1 MKTKLEL
8 NDWFYN
14 AGLIG
19 FLRIMEKYQK
29 DAIVI
34 QDNYIEFDIN
44 SLKEFHQYYFQYLF
58 EIYDIAKTMEKRM
71 DESFNRMKQYLEIQS
86 EDKKELNEAKERLK
100 KEKKYIKDSIK
111 KQMDKIKKFDQKTE
125 NEISE
130 EYNKIDAIKEK
141 EQIEELE
148 SIFNKIEQCLYKDHI
163 NKKVTTNLF
172 KSILSN
178 KYFGQPSFLNVV
190 KNSASYEE
198 QVNLMY
204 RDYISNIIE
213 TGYLKDFI
221 DDKYTLENLKEHI
234 ENLNQELIT
243 KEMLKIYT
251 DIKKKYIEKGKQ
263 INEIKEYI
271 EKDVFKICYL
281 CTDKHCITSNYSE
294 SNFLPIAVS
303 SDNMKNF
310 FWNQKI
316 SYQICDICKLIMFC
330 IPMGLT
336 TITKITRDNQKYEE
350 KDILSFVN
358 YDTSIENLLKTN
370 NNFASKSKR
379 DRYMDSPYA
388 DLLIDIV
395 EQEKDISK
403 WQLENIF
410 VVEID
415 AEYLAYS
422 RIEYFR
428 ITRPVAIFFK
438 EYADKS
444 LMKIKDYRFKTQMV
458 DKIMKNKDTKYIIN
472 DKIRDV
478 IKNKYGGYE
487 TFLAS
492 KTRMEIKSIQK
503 GERNMSEM
511 EKKNKKLIALYSIGT
526 EIHEELKKKGTEN
539 KLDGYVYKML
549 NCVKTGNKKEFM
561 DNVIRLHMALGKDV
575 SPIFLDVMKEEQFD
589 FATIGHSFLS
599 GLASN
604 KFENKTTNTNES
616 IDE

>member
-1 MKTKLEL
+1 MNIRLEM

-29 DAIVI
+29 DAIII
-34 QDNYIEFDIN
+34 QDSHIEFDTD
-44 SLKEFHQYYFQYLF
+44 SLKEFHKYYFQYLF
-58 EIYDIAKTMEKRM
+58 DIYDIAKTMDKKMEK
-71 DESFNRMKQYLEIQS
+71 SFDIIKQYLEIES
-86 EDKKELNEAKERLK
+86 EDKKVLAETKEKLK
-100 KEKKYIKDSIK
+100 REKKYVKDNIK
-111 KQMDKIKKFDQKTE
+111 KQIDKIKKFDQETE
-125 NEISE
+125 KEMLEQYS
-130 EYNKIDAIKEK
+130 KIDSIKEK
-141 EQIEELE
+141 KQIEELKD
-148 SIFNKIEQCLYKDHI
+148 IFNKIKQCLYKYHI
-163 NKKVTTNLF
+163 NTKLTANLF

-198 QVNLMY
+198 QMNLMY
-204 RDYISNIIE
+204 RDYVSNIIE
-213 TGYLKDFI
+213 IGYLKDFI
-221 DDKYTLENLKEHI
+221 DQKYNLEDLKEHI
-234 ENLNQELIT
+234 ENLSPKLVT
-243 KEMLKIYT
+243 KETFKIYT
-251 DIKKKYIEKGKQ
+251 DINKKYIEKGKQ
-263 INEIKEYI
+263 IDEIKEHI
-271 EKDVFKICYL
+271 KKDVFKVCYL
-281 CTDKHCITSNYSE
+281 CADEHCITSNYSE
-294 SNFLPIAVS
+294 SNFLPMAVS

-310 FWNQKI
+310 FWNQKVN
-316 SYQICDICKLIMFC
+316 YPICDMCKLIMFC

-336 TITKITRDNQKYEE
+336 TITKVIRENQKYEE

-358 YDTSIENLLKTN
+358 YDTSIKNLLITN
-370 NNFASKSKR
+370 NNFSIKSKK
-379 DRYMDSPYA
+379 DRYLESPYA
-388 DLLIDIV
+388 DLLINIV

-410 VVEID
+410 VVEIE

-422 RIEYFR
+422 RLEYFH

-444 LMKIKDYRFKTQMV
+444 LMKIKDYKLKIQMV
-458 DKIMKNKDTKYIIN
+458 DSIMKNKDTKYVIDN
-472 DKIRDV
+472 KIRDV
-478 IKNKYGGYE
+478 IKNEYGGYE

-492 KTRMEIKSIQK
+492 KTRMQIKLIQE
-503 GERNMSEM
+503 GEKNMEEM
-511 EKKNKKLIALYSIGT
+511 EKQNKKLMALYSIGS
-526 EIHEELKKKGTEN
+526 EIHEGLKEKGTEN

-561 DNVIRLHMALGKDV
+561 DNVIRLHMALGKDI

-604 KFENKTTNTNES
+604 KYEKKETNSNETM
-616 IDE
+616 EG

>member
-19 FLRIMEKYQK
+19 FLRIMEKYKK

-125 NEISE
+125 NEIAE

-163 NKKVTTNLF
+163 NKKLTTNLF

-251 DIKKKYIEKGKQ
+251 KIKKKYIEKGKQ

-281 CTDKHCITSNYSE
+281 CADEHCITSNYSE

-316 SYQICDICKLIMFC
+316 NYQICDMCKLIMFC

-503 GERNMSEM
+503 GEKNMSEI

>member
-19 FLRIMEKYQK
+19 FLRIMEKYKK

-34 QDNYIEFDIN
+34 QDNYIEFDTN

-163 NKKVTTNLF
+163 NKKLTTNLF

-281 CTDKHCITSNYSE
+281 CADEHCITSNYSE

-503 GERNMSEM
+503 GERNMSEI

-604 KFENKTTNTNES
+604 KFESKTTNTNES

>member
-19 FLRIMEKYQK
+19 FLRIMEKYKK

-34 QDNYIEFDIN
+34 QDNYIEFDTN

-125 NEISE
+125 NEIAE

-163 NKKVTTNLF
+163 NKKLTTNLF

-281 CTDKHCITSNYSE
+281 CADEHCITSNYSE

-316 SYQICDICKLIMFC
+316 NYQICDMCKLIMFC

-503 GERNMSEM
+503 GERNMSEI

>member
-1 MKTKLEL
+1 MKEKIEL

-29 DAIVI
+29 DAVVV
-34 QDNYIEFDIN
+34 QDNYVEFDTEA
-44 SLKEFHQYYFQYLF
+44 LKEFHKCYFQYLF
-58 EIYDIAKTMEKRM
+58 ETYDIAKTMEKRM
-71 DESFNRMKQYLEIQS
+71 NESFYKMKQYLEIQS

-100 KEKKYIKDSIK
+100 KEKKYIKNSIK

-125 NEISE
+125 NTILE

-141 EQIEELE
+141 DQIEELE
-148 SIFNKIEQCLYKDHI
+148 SIFNQIKQCLYKDHI
-163 NKKVTTNLF
+163 NKKLTTNLF
-172 KSILSN
+172 KNILSN

-198 QVNLMY
+198 QMNLMY
-204 RDYISNIIE
+204 KDYVSNIVE

-221 DDKYTLENLKEHI
+221 DGKYNLEKLKEHI
-234 ENLNQELIT
+234 ENLDQEIIT

-251 DIKKKYIEKGKQ
+251 DINKKYIEKSKKA
-263 INEIKEYI
+263 NDVKEYI
-271 EKDVFKICYL
+271 EKNVFKICYL
-281 CTDKHCITSNYSE
+281 CADEHCITSDYSE

-303 SDNMKNF
+303 SKNMKNF
-310 FWNQKI
+310 FWNQKVN
-316 SYQICDICKLIMFC
+316 YPICDMCKLIMFC

-336 TITKITRDNQKYEE
+336 TTTKITRDNQKYEE

-358 YDTSIENLLKTN
+358 YDTNIENLLRTN
-370 NNFASKSKR
+370 NNFASKSKK
-379 DRYMDSPYA
+379 DKYIESPYG
-388 DLLIDIV
+388 DLLLDIV

-428 ITRPVAIFFK
+428 ITRPIAIFFK

-444 LMKIKDYRFKTQMV
+444 LMKIKDYRLKIQMV
-458 DKIMKNKDTKYIIN
+458 DKIMKNKDPKYIIN

-503 GERNMSEM
+503 GERNMNEM
-511 EKKNKKLIALYSIGT
+511 EKKNKKLIALYAIGT
-526 EIHEELKKKGTEN
+526 EIHGELKKKVTEN

-561 DNVIRLHMALGKDV
+561 DNVIRLHMVFGKDV

-589 FATIGHSFLS
+589 FATIGYSFLS

-604 KFENKTTNTNES
+604 KFENRTTNINES
-616 IDE
+616 IVE

>member
-19 FLRIMEKYQK
+19 FLRIMEKYKK

-34 QDNYIEFDIN
+34 QDNYIEFDTN

-86 EDKKELNEAKERLK
+86 KDKKELNETKERLK
-100 KEKKYIKDSIK
+100 KKKKYIKDSIK

>member
-19 FLRIMEKYQK
+19 FLRIMEKYHK
-29 DAIVI
+29 DAITI
-34 QDNYIEFDIN
+34 QDNYIEFDTD
-44 SLKEFHQYYFQYLF
+44 SLKEFHKYYFQYLF

-71 DESFNRMKQYLEIQS
+71 DESFNRIKECLEIKS
-86 EDKKELNEAKERLK
+86 EGKKKLNDAKEKLK
-100 KEKKYIKDSIK
+100 REKKYIKDNIK
-111 KQMDKIKKFDQKTE
+111 KQMDKIKKFDQETE
-125 NEISE
+125 NEMLE
-130 EYNKIDAIKEK
+130 EYSKIDSIKEK
-141 EQIEELE
+141 EQIKELE
-148 SIFNKIEQCLYKDHI
+148 DIFSKIKQYLYKDNI
-163 NKKVTTNLF
+163 NKKLTTNLF

-198 QVNLMY
+198 QMNLMY
-204 RDYISNIIE
+204 RDYVSNIVE
-213 TGYLKDFI
+213 TGYLRDFI
-221 DDKYTLENLKEHI
+221 DGKYNLENLKEHI
-234 ENLNQELIT
+234 ESLNQELVT
-243 KEMLKIYT
+243 KEILKIYK
-251 DIKKKYIEKGKQ
+251 DINKKYIEKGKQ
-263 INEIKEYI
+263 IYEIKEYI

-281 CTDKHCITSNYSE
+281 CADEHCITSNYSE
-294 SNFLPIAVS
+294 SNFLAMAVS

-310 FWNQKI
+310 FWNQKVN
-316 SYQICDICKLIMFC
+316 YPICDMCKLIMFC

-336 TITKITRDNQKYEE
+336 TITRITRDNQKYEE

-358 YDTSIENLLKTN
+358 YDTSIENLLRTN
-370 NNFASKSKR
+370 NNFASKSKK
-379 DRYMDSPYA
+379 DRYMESPYA

-410 VVEID
+410 VVEIE

-422 RIEYFR
+422 RLEYFH

-444 LMKIKDYRFKTQMV
+444 LMKIKDYRLKTQIV

-472 DKIRDV
+472 DKIRDI
-478 IKNKYGGYE
+478 IKNKYDGYE
-487 TFLAS
+487 AFLAS
-492 KTRMEIKSIQK
+492 KTRMQIKSIQK

-511 EKKNKKLIALYSIGT
+511 EKQNKKLIALYSIGT
-526 EIHEELKKKGTEN
+526 EIHEELKRKGTEN

-561 DNVIRLHMALGKDV
+561 DNVIRLHMAIGKDI

-589 FATIGHSFLS
+589 FATIGHTFLS

-604 KFENKTTNTNES
+604 KYEKKETNVNET
-616 IDE
+616 IEG

>member
-125 NEISE
+125 NEIAE

-163 NKKVTTNLF
+163 NKKLTTNLF

-281 CTDKHCITSNYSE
+281 CADEHCITSNYSE

-316 SYQICDICKLIMFC
+316 NYQICDMCKLIMFC

-503 GERNMSEM
+503 GERNMSEI

>member
-34 QDNYIEFDIN
+34 QDNYIEFDTN

-125 NEISE
+125 NEIAE

-163 NKKVTTNLF
+163 NKKLTTNLF

-281 CTDKHCITSNYSE
+281 CADEHCITSNYSE

-316 SYQICDICKLIMFC
+316 NYQICDMCKLIMFC

-503 GERNMSEM
+503 GERNMSEI

>member
-19 FLRIMEKYQK
+19 FLRIMEKYKK

-34 QDNYIEFDIN
+34 QDNYIEFDTN

-125 NEISE
+125 NEIAE

-281 CTDKHCITSNYSE
+281 CADEHCITSNYSE

-316 SYQICDICKLIMFC
+316 NYQICDMCKLIMFC

-503 GERNMSEM
+503 GERNMSEI

>member
-29 DAIVI
+29 DAIII
-34 QDNYIEFDIN
+34 QDNYVEFDTN

-86 EDKKELNEAKERLK
+86 EDKKELNEAKEKLK

-111 KQMDKIKKFDQKTE
+111 KQMDKIKKFDQKIE
-125 NEISE
+125 NEIAE

-148 SIFNKIEQCLYKDHI
+148 SIFNKIKQCLYKDHI
-163 NKKVTTNLF
+163 NKKITTNLF
-172 KSILSN
+172 KSILSK
-178 KYFGQPSFLNVV
+178 KYFGAPSFLNVI

-221 DDKYTLENLKEHI
+221 DDKYTLENLEEHI

-243 KEMLKIYT
+243 KEMFKIYT
-251 DIKKKYIEKGKQ
+251 DIKKKYIEKGRQ

-281 CTDKHCITSNYSE
+281 CADEHCITSNYSE

-303 SDNMKNF
+303 SENMKNF

-316 SYQICDICKLIMFC
+316 NYQICDMCKLIMFC

-370 NNFASKSKR
+370 NNFASKSKK

-395 EQEKDISK
+395 EQEKEISK

-444 LMKIKDYRFKTQMV
+444 LMKIKDYRLKTQMV

-511 EKKNKKLIALYSIGT
+511 EKQNKKLVALYSIGT

>member
-29 DAIVI
+29 DAIII
-34 QDNYIEFDIN
+34 QDNYVEFDTN

-86 EDKKELNEAKERLK
+86 EDKKELNEAKEKLK

-111 KQMDKIKKFDQKTE
+111 KQMDKIKKFDQKIE
-125 NEISE
+125 NEIAE

-148 SIFNKIEQCLYKDHI
+148 SIFNKIKQCLYKDHI
-163 NKKVTTNLF
+163 NKKITTNLF
-172 KSILSN
+172 KSILSK
-178 KYFGQPSFLNVV
+178 KYFGAPSFLNVI

-221 DDKYTLENLKEHI
+221 DDKYTLENLEEHI

-243 KEMLKIYT
+243 KEMFKIYT
-251 DIKKKYIEKGKQ
+251 DIKKKYIEKGRQ

-281 CTDKHCITSNYSE
+281 CADEHCITSNYSE

-303 SDNMKNF
+303 SENMKNF

-316 SYQICDICKLIMFC
+316 NYQICDMCKLIMFC

-370 NNFASKSKR
+370 NNFASKSKK

-444 LMKIKDYRFKTQMV
+444 LMKIKDYRLKTQMV

-511 EKKNKKLIALYSIGT
+511 EKQNKKLVALYSIGT

>member
-125 NEISE
+125 NEIAE

-172 KSILSN
+172 KSILSK
-178 KYFGQPSFLNVV
+178 KYFGAPSFLNVI

-221 DDKYTLENLKEHI
+221 DNKYTLENLKEHI

-281 CTDKHCITSNYSE
+281 CADEHCITSNYSE

-604 KFENKTTNTNES
+604 KFESKTTNTNES

>member
-86 EDKKELNEAKERLK
+86 KDKKELNETKERLK

-163 NKKVTTNLF
+163 NKKLTTNLF

-281 CTDKHCITSNYSE
+281 CADEHCITSNYSE

-503 GERNMSEM
+503 GERNMSEI

-604 KFENKTTNTNES
+604 KFESKTTNTNES

>member
-125 NEISE
+125 NEIAE

-503 GERNMSEM
+503 GERNMSEI

>member
-125 NEISE
+125 NEIAE

-281 CTDKHCITSNYSE
+281 CADEHCITSNYSE

-316 SYQICDICKLIMFC
+316 NYQICDMCKLIMFC

-503 GERNMSEM
+503 GERNMSEI

>member
-125 NEISE
+125 NEIAE

-163 NKKVTTNLF
+163 NKKLTTNLF

-281 CTDKHCITSNYSE
+281 CADEHCITSNYSE

-316 SYQICDICKLIMFC
+316 KYQICDMCKLIMFC

-503 GERNMSEM
+503 GERNMSEI

>member
-19 FLRIMEKYQK
+19 FLRIMEKYKK

-34 QDNYIEFDIN
+34 QDNYIEFDTN

-148 SIFNKIEQCLYKDHI
+148 TIFNKIKQCLYKDHI

-172 KSILSN
+172 KSILSK
-178 KYFGQPSFLNVV
+178 KYFGAPSFLNVI

-221 DDKYTLENLKEHI
+221 DNKYTLENLKEHI

-281 CTDKHCITSNYSE
+281 CADEHCITSNYSE

-503 GERNMSEM
+503 GERNMSEI

>member
-19 FLRIMEKYQK
+19 FLRIMEKYKK

-148 SIFNKIEQCLYKDHI
+148 TIFNKIKQCLYKDHI

-172 KSILSN
+172 KSILSK
-178 KYFGQPSFLNVV
+178 KYFGAPSFLNVI

-503 GERNMSEM
+503 GERNMSEI